1 MGESATGGEPGRD
14 HPRPWGR
21 GRRGGMSEDFL
32 EEGTPSLDNLASE
45 SGVWLFQAVGTTYS
59 KAWENG

>member
-1 MGESATGGEPGRD
+1 
-14 HPRPWGR
+14 
-21 GRRGGMSEDFL
+21 MSEDFL

-45 SGVWLFQAVGTTYS
+45 SEVWLFQAVGTTYS